1 MPFVMTQ
8 PAALTAA
15 GVVPAAADEGP
26 ALTAPS
32 GHVMADRAATSN
44 TTVWMM
50 PETNEMLDPTGR
62 RSRSNRHVT
71 TASQRD
77 YSKVATTNALT
88 AG

>member
-1 MPFVMTQ
+1 MSYVPPQ
-8 PAALTAA
+8 PAAPTATT
-15 GVVPAAADEGP
+15 GVVPAAADQVS

-32 GHVMADRAATSN
+32 GQIMADRAATGN
-44 TTVWMM
+44 TSVWMQ
-50 PETNEMLDPTGR
+50 PGTNEMFDSTGQ

-77 YSKVATTNALT
+77 YSPALT